1 MAWRRGA
8 CASPCCHCCFSC
20 SIATTLHW
28 LHRRVC
34 VCKHFSD
41 VQYHVCVCV
50 LVYFAHS
57 LICFSFFYCFTLV
70 RRLLLILLL
79 SVWRK
84 RNWIKNA
91 SKSVIAA
98 TALLRFNTTLPD
110 SLFLPL
116 YLSAASALCDAQARS
131 FFALF
136 LAWRVLCARILVSY
150 SYYLYSCKTCKCCYF
165 FMLLQYLLC
174 LVVFGG
180 IKCGNRLAII

>member
-1 MAWRRGA
+1 MR
-8 CASPCCHCCFSC
+8 FSMLSLLFFLLYC
-20 SIATTLHW
+20 YYSALITPPRVRLQTL
-28 LHRRVC
+28 LGRAI
-34 VCKHFSD
+34 S
-41 VQYHVCVCV
+41 CVCV
-50 LVYFAHS
+50 LVFFAHS
-57 LICFSFFYCFTLV
+57 LICFFFANFFYCFTLV

-98 TALLRFNTTLPD
+98 TALLHFNTTLPD